1 MPGGEPIA
9 VCGDGPQLDLVL
21 GGGSARA
28 LVHPGV
34 GATMRAMHHVVLDAE
49 SETVLL
55 HHPSD
60 AVYYVLSG
68 EGWVIEGAQELVL
81 AEGAMVHI
89 DAGTSHQLRAGSP
102 GMTLVG
108 GPAPVDP
115 ALYGEG
121 PALELSGPPA
131 RSEAAPER
139 SRVRLFHRDRPDLLM
154 PLISSDAR
162 LVVWPGVGALTA
174 NMNYVRMAPG
184 EENVPHVHPV
194 SEDTI
199 YIVAGSGS
207 VRNVDDDSVQEFR
220 AGQAIFVPAG
230 VHHQV
235 RADAGVPVVSV
246 GGPCPPDYAMLRRL
260 GAEFPADE

>member
-1 MPGGEPIA
+1 MAGGEPIA
-9 VCGDGPQLDLVL
+9 VCGEGPQLNLVR
-21 GGGSARA
+21 GGGSAHA

-34 GATMRAMHHVVLDAE
+34 GATMRAMHHIALEAE
-49 SETVLL
+49 SETVVLA
-55 HHPSD
+55 HPSD

-68 EGWVIEGAQELVL
+68 EGWVIEAAQKLAL
-81 AEGAMVHI
+81 AEGAMVHV
-89 DAGTSHQLRAGSP
+89 DAGTSYRLSAGSL
-102 GMTLVG
+102 GMALVG

-115 ALYGEG
+115 GLYEAGG
-121 PALELSGPPA
+121 APASFEPPA
-131 RSEAAPER
+131 SAADPER
-139 SRVRLFHRDRPDLLM
+139 SAVRLFHRDRPDLLM

-199 YIVAGSGS
+199 YIVQGSGS
-207 VRNVDDDSVQEFR
+207 VRNVDDGSVQDFR

-230 VHHQV
+230 VQHQV

-260 GAEFPADE
+260 GAEL